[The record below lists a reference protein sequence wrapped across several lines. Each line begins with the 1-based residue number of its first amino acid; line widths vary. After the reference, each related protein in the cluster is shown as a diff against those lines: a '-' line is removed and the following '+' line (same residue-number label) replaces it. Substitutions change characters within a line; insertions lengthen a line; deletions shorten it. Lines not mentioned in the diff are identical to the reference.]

1 LNEYQTHGSD
11 SRQSGLEGG
20 QYNHQGVNN
29 PLNHRYSH
37 EDGKDTFLGSFL
49 QSREVSLSGAQDQI
63 STWQLQQQQMHQ
75 HQLHQNQHID
85 NHQVGPNYNSSG
97 GMSSFSFNRNDEL
110 GASDLW
116 AASQEGSGF
125 GGVAMGNAGF
135 GQQNAHLAHGAGVQ
149 LQSPWGSS
157 SSSFLNQQ
165 TSSNSNNSGN
175 HLSNFGDALSNSHGG
190 SSSRMGD
197 GNGGF
202 QMGGGGN
209 ASSSSWGSF
218 GNFNSDDNN
227 IQATQGSGTFLRLES
242 FAPQESASTG
252 PPAGGIWDSNVLPY
266 LSGGQTEALTAAAMY
281 FQQQQMQQQQQ
292 QQQQMQQPHK

>member
-1 LNEYQTHGSD
+1 
-11 SRQSGLEGG
+11 
-20 QYNHQGVNN
+20 
-29 PLNHRYSH
+29 
-37 EDGKDTFLGSFL
+37 
-49 QSREVSLSGAQDQI
+49 
-63 STWQLQQQQMHQ
+63 
-75 HQLHQNQHID
+75 
-85 NHQVGPNYNSSG
+85 
-97 GMSSFSFNRNDEL
+97 
-110 GASDLW
+110 
-116 AASQEGSGF
+116 
-125 GGVAMGNAGF
+125 
-135 GQQNAHLAHGAGVQ
+135 
-149 LQSPWGSS
+149 
-157 SSSFLNQQ
+157 
-165 TSSNSNNSGN
+165 
-175 HLSNFGDALSNSHGG
+175 
-190 SSSRMGD
+190 MGD

-292 QQQQMQQPHK
+292 QQQMQQQQPSKSIIQPQQTQGHEGIESSSPNRAHGFGGGSRGRGGHQKQRGRGGGGGGGGH